1 MALARCVSHNQIIMS
16 TTEIIAF
23 GSVAISLIALIY
35 AYMSNTKK
43 YELTSQYRREV
54 LDWFSETTLIL
65 SSLRTVIWKEDG
77 KEAKQTL
84 LCKLSAQIE
93 IGRFFFPNVDKGDGF
108 GKEKP
113 LAYQGYRNLVLDFL
127 VFSYQI
133 FKKDNATN
141 YQDHAG
147 VLQRYFTSYVF
158 EIIEPKKFLKE
169 TRRHTNKTFIKELSF
184 DDFIQKEPEIIEMYI
199 KSK

>member
-1 MALARCVSHNQIIMS
+1 
-16 TTEIIAF
+16 
-23 GSVAISLIALIY
+23 
-35 AYMSNTKK
+35 MSNTKK